1 MLEALIGAIYI
12 DCETDLQIVWDVYTR
27 LFPLEEINKVI
38 DIKPKHPVAELMEK
52 FPSNVKFN
60 TASVAKDGMVSVIVQ
75 VTIASNETLKFKG
88 IGRNGISAKRAAAKC
103 CLREF
108 DKRPYREMYVNY

>member
-38 DIKPKHPVAELMEK
+38 DIKPKHPVAELMENSRLMSSSIL
-52 FPSNVKFN
+52 P
-60 TASVAKDGMVSVIVQ
+60 ASQKMEWFQ
-75 VTIASNETLKFKG
+75 LLFKLQLH
-88 IGRNGISAKRAAAKC
+88 RMK
-103 CLREF
+103 
-108 DKRPYREMYVNY
+108 P